1 MKKKIYLGL
10 SLILSF
16 SMLTAC
22 GNRIAKEKST
32 DKIEVVTS
40 FNAIYDIASKIG
52 GDRVDIKNIVPKG
65 TEAHDFEPK
74 PKDMVDLNKADVFV
88 YNGLG
93 MEGWVDS
100 TLKSINNDKLVVVEA
115 TKNTNLIKN
124 KDSKEGEGHGEFD
137 PHVWLSLQDSN
148 IMARNIMEAFIKV
161 DGENKEY
168 YQGRYK
174 EFSEGNASLLKEY
187 EEKFSKIENKGFVT
201 SHAAFA
207 YLCRDFKLQQ
217 SSVAGIFNDGEP
229 TSQKLS
235 DMVNFCKE
243 NNVKTIF
250 MESDGSE
257 KVAQTIAKEINGN
270 VEKINTLESEGP
282 YLETMRENLEKI
294 YNSLK

>member
-10 SLILSF
+10 ALILSF

-22 GNRIAKEKST
+22 GNKIAKEKST
-32 DKIEVVTS
+32 DKIEVITS
-40 FNAIYDIASKIG
+40 FNAIYDIVSKIG
-52 GDRVDIKNIVPKG
+52 GDRVEIKNIVPKG

-74 PKDMVDLNKADVFV
+74 PKDMVDLNKADVFI

-93 MEGWVDS
+93 MEGWVDN

-124 KDSKEGEGHGEFD
+124 KDAKEGESHGEFD

-148 IMARNIMEAFIKV
+148 IMARNIMEAFIKI

-168 YQGRYK
+168 YQEQYK
-174 EFSEGNASLLKEY
+174 KFSEENTSLLKEY
-187 EEKFSKIENKGFVT
+187 EEKFSKIENKSFVT

-217 SSVAGIFNDGEP
+217 SSVAGVFNEGEP

-270 VEKINTLESEGP
+270 VEKINTLESEGS

>member
-10 SLILSF
+10 ALILSF

-22 GNRIAKEKST
+22 GNKIAKEKST
-32 DKIEVVTS
+32 DKIEVITS
-40 FNAIYDIASKIG
+40 FNAIYDIVSKIG
-52 GDRVDIKNIVPKG
+52 GDRVEIKNIVPKG

-74 PKDMVDLNKADVFV
+74 PKDMVDLNKADVFI

-124 KDSKEGEGHGEFD
+124 KDAKEGESHGEFD

-148 IMARNIMEAFIKV
+148 IMARNIMEAFIKI

-168 YQGRYK
+168 YQEQYK
-174 EFSEGNASLLKEY
+174 KFSEENTSLLKEY
-187 EEKFSKIENKGFVT
+187 EEKFSKIENKSFVT

-217 SSVAGIFNDGEP
+217 SSVAGVFNDGEP

-270 VEKINTLESEGP
+270 VEKINTLESEGS